1 MVMGILEGRTA
12 VVTGGTRGIGRA
24 IAQSFLA
31 EGANVAVSYAS
42 DESAAAVFL
51 DEAAGGGKCMA
62 VRSDVSDA
70 AQVQAFFEA
79 VKSRFGDAEILV
91 NNAGVT
97 RDGFLML
104 MREEDWDRVVAVS
117 LKGTF
122 NCSKAA
128 CRGMIARKR
137 GRIIN
142 IVSPS
147 AITGRA
153 GQTNYSAAKGG
164 VISLTRSLARELA
177 PFGITVNAL
186 SPGVIK
192 TELTGRLPEKVAFEL
207 LGMIPLGR
215 FGEVSDV
222 AGAAVFLA
230 SDAAA
235 YITGQTLPLDGGI
248 CM

>member
-1 MVMGILEGRTA
+1 MGILEGRTA

-24 IAQSFLA
+24 IALGFLA
-31 EGANVAVSYAS
+31 EGANVAVSYVS
-42 DESAAAVFL
+42 DDNAAARFL
-51 DEAAGGGKCMA
+51 DETSSPERCMA
-62 VRSDVSDA
+62 VKSDVSEWPD
-70 AQVQAFFEA
+70 VQRLFAA
-79 VKSRFGDAEILV
+79 VKEHFKDPEILV
-91 NNAGVT
+91 NNAGIT

-104 MREEDWDRVVAVS
+104 MREQDWDDVIAVS

-128 CRGMIARKR
+128 CRGMIALKR

-142 IVSPS
+142 MVSPS

-164 VISLTRSLARELA
+164 MISFTKSLARELA

-192 TELTGRLPEKVAFEL
+192 TDLTETMPEKVAAEL
-207 LGMIPLGR
+207 LGLIPLGR
-215 FGEVSDV
+215 FGEAGEV
-222 AGAAVFLA
+222 AGAALFLA
-230 SDAAA
+230 SDDAS

-248 CM
+248 CI